1 MAENL
6 RLQLQIL
13 ATGAGRTVGEIRS
26 VQQAAAAAA
35 TEARA
40 ASTVAQGGL
49 IAQSAGLAELAFR
62 YNNVVGAIQNL
73 VATARPA
80 YELLIG
86 SNEKLNAQLLSS
98 QTNLASAT
106 RILIGGQEVTD
117 PTAKIKATEATLRA
131 ALKQIEI
138 DTQSLVGV
146 TSEQVN
152 ELFQIT
158 LTNAGILNQQSKQ
171 FPDAIAAATSLTK
184 GWAAS
189 LKVVGI
195 PLQQARQE
203 INSILKGQITQDSIL
218 AKNLQITN
226 EQVNQWQAQGRLVDE
241 LNGRLNVFVA
251 GNAIAARSIEG
262 IGSNIT
268 DLIQRIGREAGQP
281 LLEPII
287 SALAAVEN
295 YLKANEQA
303 INIFFRQFSDAALTA
318 GADLGKIFEPLG
330 KGLLGIGENLGPIAL
345 TAFRGLTD
353 IFVGL
358 SQVLAPLGNLLIS
371 MAGSLTDLAGT
382 PIGGV
387 VVETGVMIAAM
398 LKLTQVVTVLG
409 TAALPAFWG
418 AVAFTTQ
425 TALPA
430 LWAAAL
436 TTATTLGGLSTGI
449 AAVVSGNTALAL
461 SSPIVVASFNAITA
475 AALPLAAALL
485 PLAAGTGLAV
495 LVRQTKELE
504 DTNGA
509 LEAYG
514 TQVLS
519 TIDGVNFLAR
529 ETKALNDARAAG
541 AALTPQQIARE
552 KQLNAVAR
560 IQLGTIEQQIKDQKA
575 LTGLNTDQE
584 RQRDTNIKTLEAQSK
599 RIQKVTGGITLESKA
614 LEVLGASQEQYNKK
628 LADAQRQIKSEGNGD
643 SAQFKAAAKS
653 IIDLA
658 NSGVTAKRITV
669 AVAREQLA
677 AIVNN
682 TKVDLETQTAAKEA
696 IDKLY
701 DGRIAKIKELID
713 AGELQASA
721 GLDELVATRDD
732 ATLEPATRKKA
743 AQTIVGIRKEQIA
756 AETAEITAGQAKIA
770 ALQAEQRIG
779 EAAADQETTRL
790 KLAELDKRAE
800 ATKVALENATSDTER
815 EKLTAELQQGL
826 ADREKAEAE
835 FYERS
840 RKRAIEDYDERR
852 NLLKAQQ
859 SLGLTSQAEFN
870 RQVLLNDTAQI
881 DLQISQQEENLDRL
895 AKTDIEGREAI
906 ESKIAELQSKRVA
919 SLRQY
924 QTQEIKLSND
934 FYDQDLKAFEA
945 AKDGQVISE
954 EVFAEARLKNRL
966 EQADAEIKLQERN
979 LKTIGAADIE
989 GRNAIEARIYELR
1002 SKRIAAFDQLY
1013 QAELEQIRQFQAKA
1027 SALIAEGETQR
1038 SILAQDAANRQLTRT
1053 EEQEQAKL
1061 NSQRETLT
1069 AQLDLAKEQEKK
1081 LAELSNATRSPE
1093 QERAYQQEVRSAR
1106 TATAQLT
1113 LKLLEQEGQ
1122 QIQFQRGQAIKAI
1135 EDRTAAAERSANAEL
1150 GQIATVGAART
1161 RAAKAAELAA
1171 GSQTAALER
1180 TSKALD
1186 LQNDLYQAQLGLAK
1200 AIREATAAD
1209 GGGESEKLKTA
1220 IELKKRLEEG
1230 NLSEK
1235 ERIIIQRQLADL
1247 TGSNTQ
1253 SVYQLTQRQA
1263 ELENQAALR
1272 KRTALIFEQEQARV
1286 GLNLEQR
1293 KQSLALQRSVIE
1305 ARIAEIKAKQGLLDA
1320 QAALQSERINGQKT
1334 IQAAQGDVDK
1344 AEKLAPGRERDQ
1356 ALADAQAKLAL
1367 AQQQAATNQ
1376 SNAQQSIDLAQQQVG
1391 LTAESTKQILEQQNQ
1406 QTEINRLQNLT
1417 LGIQQ
1422 QTAAKQLEVTEAARQ
1437 YANELA
1443 RARIEAEGIGTALGA
1458 ARPKPLEARAGGGSV
1473 NAGQAYVVGENSPE
1487 VFVPGVSGTV
1497 LNRQQVLQNL
1507 GTLAA
1512 NVNVA
1517 VPQGAPSDGAVLRQ
1531 LQSLQRSIESRPP
1544 VVPLQATFGS
1554 PDSAQFDEY
1563 MKAQRAMLRG
1573 QV

>member
-1 MAENL
+1 MAESL

-106 RILIGGQEVTD
+106 RISIGGQEVTD

-218 AKNLQITN
+218 AQNLKITSD
-226 EQVNQWQAQGRLVDE
+226 QVQQWQAQGRLVDE
-241 LNGRLNVFVA
+241 LNKKLEVFVS

-345 TAFRGLTD
+345 TAFQGLTD

-358 SQVLAPLGNLLIS
+358 SQVLAPLGNLLIGV
-371 MAGSLTDLAGT
+371 AGAFTDVT
-382 PIGGV
+382 NSPIGGIAIQ
-387 VVETGVMIAAM
+387 TGLMVAAM
-398 LKLTQVVTVLG
+398 LQLTQVVTVLS
-409 TAALPAFWG
+409 A
-418 AVAFTTQ
+418 

-430 LWAAAL
+430 MWAAAL
-436 TTATTLGGLSTGI
+436 TTATTLGGLYT
-449 AAVVSGNTALAL
+449 AVVAVATGNTALAL
-461 SSPIVVASFNAITA
+461 TSPIVVAALNAMTA

-514 TQVLS
+514 TQILS

-614 LEVLGASQEQYNKK
+614 LEVLGTSQEQYNKK

-669 AVAREQLA
+669 AAAREQLA
-677 AIVNN
+677 AIVGN

-870 RQVLLNDTAQI
+870 RQVLLNDRAQI

-924 QTQEIKLSND
+924 QAQEIKLSND

-945 AKDGQVISE
+945 AKDGRVISE
-954 EVFAEARLKNRL
+954 EVFVQARLKNRL

-1013 QAELEQIRQFQAKA
+1013 QAELEQIRQFQTKA
-1027 SALIAEGETQR
+1027 SALISEGETQR

-1061 NSQRETLT
+1061 NSQRETLA

-1081 LAELSNATRSPE
+1081 LAELSDATRSPE

-1106 TATAQLT
+1106 TTTAQLT

-1122 QIQFQRGQAIKAI
+1122 QIQYQHGQAIKAI

-1161 RAAKAAELAA
+1161 RATKAAELAA

-1209 GGGESEKLKTA
+1209 GDGETEKIKTA

-1286 GLNLEQR
+1286 SLNLEQR

-1344 AEKLAPGRERDQ
+1344 AEKLAPGRERDR
-1356 ALADAQAKLAL
+1356 ALADAQAKLTL
-1367 AQQQAATNQ
+1367 AQQQAATSQ

-1422 QTAAKQLEVTEAARQ
+1422 QTAAKQLEATEAARQ

-1443 RARIEAEGIGTALGA
+1443 RARAEAEGIGAALGA

-1507 GTLAA
+1507 GSLAA